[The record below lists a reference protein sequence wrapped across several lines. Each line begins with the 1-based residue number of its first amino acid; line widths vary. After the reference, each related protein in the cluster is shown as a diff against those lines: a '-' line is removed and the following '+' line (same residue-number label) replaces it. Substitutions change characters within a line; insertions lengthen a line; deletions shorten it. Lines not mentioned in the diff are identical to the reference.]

1 MEHVPMATTTS
12 TADYSGLLTVGEV
25 ASLLRLSEHTIRRLL
40 RRGAL
45 PGVQV
50 GRQWRIAIER
60 A

>member
-1 MEHVPMATTTS
+1 MATTTS

-40 RRGAL
+40 RRGAR